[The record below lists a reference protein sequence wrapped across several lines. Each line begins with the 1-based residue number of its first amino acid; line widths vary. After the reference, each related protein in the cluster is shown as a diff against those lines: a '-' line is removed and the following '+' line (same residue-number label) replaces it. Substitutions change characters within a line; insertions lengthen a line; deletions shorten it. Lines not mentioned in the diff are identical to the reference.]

1 MNKHVKNACIFASGA
16 AVGFVVCGVSMVK
29 IALETDD
36 VRRFVASKISDKI
49 YEFISDEEAPRRQSN
64 KKVSYRDAYNR
75 KNVDNIRFDS
85 RETAEGVL
93 KSLTEIINVYG
104 FVTVVDMYDLVG
116 LDAPYT
122 GQKYGWLDLKEA
134 KIIRVRQGYKLV
146 LPEIIPI
153 G

>member
-16 AVGFVVCGVSMVK
+16 AVGFVVCGLSMVK
-29 IALETDD
+29 IALENED
-36 VRRFVASKISDKI
+36 VKRFVASKISDKI

-64 KKVSYRDAYNR
+64 KKVSYRDAYYR

-104 FVTVVDMYDLVG
+104 FVTVADMYDLVG
-116 LDAPYT
+116 LNATYT
-122 GQKYGWLDLKEA
+122 EQKYGWIDLKEA
-134 KIIRVRQGYKLV
+134 KIIRVRSGYKLL

>member
-1 MNKHVKNACIFASGA
+1 MNKHIKNACIFASGA
-16 AVGFVVCGVSMVK
+16 AAGFVVCGVSMVK

-49 YEFISDEEAPRRQSN
+49 YEFISDEEAQRRQSN
-64 KKVSYRDAYNR
+64 KKVSYWDAYYR
-75 KNVDNIRFDS
+75 KNVDNILFDS
-85 RETAEGVL
+85 RETAENVL
-93 KSLTEIINVYG
+93 EASKEIINKYG
-104 FVTVVDMYDLVG
+104 VVTVADMYDLAG

-122 GQKYGWLDLKEA
+122 GQKYGWVDLKEA
-134 KIIRVRQGYKLV
+134 KIIRVRSGYKLV

>member
-29 IALETDD
+29 IALKTED
-36 VRRFVASKISDKI
+36 VKRFVAGKISDRI
-49 YEFISDEEAPRRQSN
+49 YEFISDEEVPRRQSN
-64 KKVSYRDAYNR
+64 KKVSYRGAYSY
-75 KNVDNIRFDS
+75 KHVDNILFDS
-85 RETAEGVL
+85 RETAENVL
-93 KSLTEIINVYG
+93 EVSKEIINKYG
-104 FVTVVDMYDLVG
+104 FVTVADMYDISG

-122 GQKYGWLDLKEA
+122 GQKYGWVDLKEA

>member
-16 AVGFVVCGVSMVK
+16 AVGVVVCGVSMVK

-64 KKVSYRDAYNR
+64 KKVSYRDAYYR

-104 FVTVVDMYDLVG
+104 FVTVADMYDLAG

-122 GQKYGWLDLKEA
+122 GQKYGWVDLKEA
-134 KIIRVRQGYKLV
+134 KIIRVRSGYKLL

>member
-16 AVGFVVCGVSMVK
+16 AAGFVVCGVSMVK

-64 KKVSYRDAYNR
+64 KKVSYRDAYYS
-75 KNVDNIRFDS
+75 KHVDNIILDS
-85 RETAEGVL
+85 RETAENVLEASKEMINKYGV
-93 KSLTEIINVYG
+93 
-104 FVTVVDMYDLVG
+104 VTIANMYDLAG
-116 LDAPYT
+116 LNAPYT
-122 GQKYGWLDLKEA
+122 GQKYGWVDLRDA

-153 G
+153 E

>member
-36 VRRFVASKISDKI
+36 VRRFIASKISDKI

-64 KKVSYRDAYNR
+64 KKVSYRNAYYSKR
-75 KNVDNIRFDS
+75 VGDIFFDS
-85 RETAEGVL
+85 RETAEKVL
-93 KSLTEIINVYG
+93 ELSKEIINEYG
-104 FVTVVDMYDLVG
+104 FVTIADMYDLAG
-116 LDAPYT
+116 LNTTYT
-122 GQKYGWLDLKEA
+122 EQNYGWVDLKEA
-134 KIIRVRQGYKLV
+134 KIIRVRPGYKLV
-146 LPEIIPI
+146 LPEMIPI

>member
-1 MNKHVKNACIFASGA
+1 MNKHIKNACIFASGA

-49 YEFISDEEAPRRQSN
+49 YEFISDEEAPRRQIN
-64 KKVSYRDAYNR
+64 KKVSYRDAYYS
-75 KNVDNIRFDS
+75 KHVGDIFFDS
-85 RETAEGVL
+85 RETAERVL
-93 KSLTEIINVYG
+93 ELSKEIINEYG
-104 FVTVVDMYDLVG
+104 FVTIADMYDLAG
-116 LDAPYT
+116 LNTTYT
-122 GQKYGWLDLKEA
+122 EQKYGWVDLKEA
-134 KIIRVRQGYKLV
+134 KIIRVRPGYKLI

>member
-36 VRRFVASKISDKI
+36 VKRFVASKISDKI

-64 KKVSYRDAYNR
+64 KKVSYRDAYYR

-93 KSLTEIINVYG
+93 KALTEIINVYG
-104 FVTVVDMYDLVG
+104 FVTVADIYDLVG
-116 LDAPYT
+116 LNATYT
-122 GQKYGWLDLKEA
+122 EQKYGWLDLKEA
-134 KIIRVRQGYKLV
+134 KIIRVRSGYKLL

>member
-1 MNKHVKNACIFASGA
+1 MNKHIKNACIFASGA

-29 IALETDD
+29 IALKNED
-36 VRRFVASKISDKI
+36 VKRFVAGKISDRI
-49 YEFISDEEAPRRQSN
+49 YEFISDEVAPRRQSN
-64 KKVSYRDAYNR
+64 KKVSYRDAYYY
-75 KNVDNIRFDS
+75 KHVDNIILDS
-85 RETAEGVL
+85 RETAENVL
-93 KSLTEIINVYG
+93 NALKEIINEYG
-104 FVTVVDMYDLVG
+104 FVTVTDMYDLAG

-134 KIIRVRQGYKLV
+134 KIIRVRSGYKLV

>member
-49 YEFISDEEAPRRQSN
+49 YEFISDEEAPRRQGN
-64 KKVSYRDAYNR
+64 KKVSYRDAYYY
-75 KNVDNIRFDS
+75 KHVGNILFDS
-85 RETAEGVL
+85 RETAENVL
-93 KSLTEIINVYG
+93 EASKEIINKYG
-104 FVTVVDMYDLVG
+104 FVTIADMYDLSG

-122 GQKYGWLDLKEA
+122 GQKYGWVDLKEA
-134 KIIRVRQGYKLV
+134 KIIRVRQGYKL
-146 LPEIIPI
+146 LLLEIIPI

>member
-16 AVGFVVCGVSMVK
+16 AAGFVVCGVSMVK
-29 IALETDD
+29 IALETED

-64 KKVSYRDAYNR
+64 KKVSYRDAYYR
-75 KNVDNIRFDS
+75 KNVDNILFDS
-85 RETAEGVL
+85 RETAENVL
-93 KSLTEIINVYG
+93 EVSKEIINKYG
-104 FVTVVDMYDLVG
+104 VVTIADMYDLAG

-122 GQKYGWLDLKEA
+122 GQKYGWADLKEA
-134 KIIRVRQGYKLV
+134 KIIRVRQGYELV

>member
-16 AVGFVVCGVSMVK
+16 AAGFVVCGVSMVK

-64 KKVSYRDAYNR
+64 KKVSYRDAYYR
-75 KNVDNIRFDS
+75 KNVDNILFDS
-85 RETAEGVL
+85 RETAENVL
-93 KSLTEIINVYG
+93 EASKEIINKYG
-104 FVTVVDMYDLVG
+104 FVTIADMYDLAG

-122 GQKYGWLDLKEA
+122 GQKYGWVDLKEA
-134 KIIRVRQGYKLV
+134 KIIRVRQGYELV
-146 LPEIIPI
+146 LP
-153 G
+153 

>member
-64 KKVSYRDAYNR
+64 KKVSYRDAYYR
-75 KNVDNIRFDS
+75 KNVDNILFDS
-85 RETAEGVL
+85 RETAENVL
-93 KSLTEIINVYG
+93 EASKEIINKYG
-104 FVTVVDMYDLVG
+104 VVTIADMYDLAG

-122 GQKYGWLDLKEA
+122 GQKYGCVDLKEA
-134 KIIRVRQGYKLV
+134 RIIRVRQGYELV
-146 LPEIIPI
+146 LPDIFHIE
-153 G
+153 

>member
-29 IALETDD
+29 IALETED

-64 KKVSYRDAYNR
+64 KKVSYRDAYYR
-75 KNVDNIRFDS
+75 KNVDNILFDS
-85 RETAEGVL
+85 RETAENVL
-93 KSLTEIINVYG
+93 EASKEIINKYG
-104 FVTVVDMYDLVG
+104 VVTVADMYDLAG
-116 LDAPYT
+116 LNATYN
-122 GQKYGWLDLKEA
+122 GKKYGWVDLKEA

-146 LPEIIPI
+146 LPETVPI
-153 G
+153 K

>member
-29 IALETDD
+29 NALETDD
-36 VRRFVASKISDKI
+36 VRRFVARKISDKI

-64 KKVSYRDAYNR
+64 KKVSYRDAYYR

-104 FVTVVDMYDLVG
+104 FVTVADMYDLVD
-116 LDAPYT
+116 LNATYT
-122 GQKYGWLDLKEA
+122 EQKYGWVDLKEA
-134 KIIRVRQGYKLV
+134 KIIRVRSGYKLL

>member
-16 AVGFVVCGVSMVK
+16 AIGFVVCGVSMVK

-49 YEFISDEEAPRRQSN
+49 YEFISDEEAPRRQNN
-64 KKVSYRDAYNR
+64 KKVSYRDAYYR

-93 KSLTEIINVYG
+93 KTLTEIINVYG
-104 FVTVVDMYDLVG
+104 FVTVADMYDLVG
-116 LDAPYT
+116 LNATYT
-122 GQKYGWLDLKEA
+122 EQKYGWVDLKEA
-134 KIIRVRQGYKLV
+134 KIVRVRSGYKL
-146 LPEIIPI
+146 LMPEIIPI

>member
-1 MNKHVKNACIFASGA
+1 MNKHIKNACIFASGA
-16 AVGFVVCGVSMVK
+16 AAGFVVCGVSMVK

-64 KKVSYRDAYNR
+64 KKVSYRSAYYR
-75 KNVDNIRFDS
+75 KNVDNILFDS
-85 RETAEGVL
+85 RETAENVL
-93 KSLTEIINVYG
+93 EASKEIINKYG
-104 FVTVVDMYDLVG
+104 FVTIADMYDISG

-122 GQKYGWLDLKEA
+122 GQKYGWVDLKEA

>member
-29 IALETDD
+29 IALENED

-64 KKVSYRDAYNR
+64 KKVSYRDAYYS
-75 KNVDNIRFDS
+75 KHVGDIFFDS
-85 RETAEGVL
+85 RETAENVL
-93 KSLTEIINVYG
+93 EESKEIINKYG
-104 FVTVVDMYDLVG
+104 FVTIADMYDLAS

-122 GQKYGWLDLKEA
+122 GQKYGWVDLKEA
-134 KIIRVRQGYKLV
+134 KIIRVRQGYELV
-146 LPEIIPI
+146 LPEIVPI

>member
-29 IALETDD
+29 IALETD
-36 VRRFVASKISDKI
+36 AGKISDKI
-49 YEFISDEEAPRRQSN
+49 YEIISDEEAPRRQSN
-64 KKVSYRDAYNR
+64 KKVSYRDAYYR

-104 FVTVVDMYDLVG
+104 FVTVADIYDLVG
-116 LDAPYT
+116 LNATYT
-122 GQKYGWLDLKEA
+122 EQKYGWVDLKEA
-134 KIIRVRQGYKLV
+134 KIIRARSGYKLL

>member
-1 MNKHVKNACIFASGA
+1 MNKHIKNACIFASGA

-49 YEFISDEEAPRRQSN
+49 YEFISDEEAPRRQIN
-64 KKVSYRDAYNR
+64 KKVSYRDAYYS
-75 KNVDNIRFDS
+75 KHVGDIFFDN
-85 RETAEGVL
+85 RETAERVL
-93 KSLTEIINVYG
+93 ELSKEIINEYG
-104 FVTVVDMYDLVG
+104 FVTITDMYDLAG
-116 LDAPYT
+116 LNTTYT
-122 GQKYGWLDLKEA
+122 EQKYGWVDLKEA
-134 KIIRVRQGYKLV
+134 KIIHVRPGYKLV